1 MKEGRETGVPGE
13 NPWLQ
18 KMPYTKARRFQPY
31 ARLEPAQQH
40 WWQARKADV
49 LTTTPHLAP
58 KTCGTHRNRK
68 TASQGEQQHNVNSA
82 GTLFLRAEKSEELVI
97 GVLASADQMAGCI
110 PKGRLE
116 DCEAWI
122 RARGRPH
129 DQISDQNTHNPMIRS

>member
-1 MKEGRETGVPGE
+1 
-13 NPWLQ
+13 
-18 KMPYTKARRFQPY
+18 MPYTKARRFKPH

-58 KTCGTHRNRK
+58 KTCGTLRKACGTHRDRN
-68 TASQGEQQHNVNSA
+68 TASQAEHQHNVNSA

-97 GVLASADQMAGCI
+97 GVLASADQMAGCR
-110 PKGRLE
+110 PKGKLE